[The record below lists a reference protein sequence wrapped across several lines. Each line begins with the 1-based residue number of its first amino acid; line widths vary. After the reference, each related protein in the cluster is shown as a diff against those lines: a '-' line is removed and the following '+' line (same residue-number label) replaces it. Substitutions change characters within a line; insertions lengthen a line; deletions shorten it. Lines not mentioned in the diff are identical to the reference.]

1 MHILLDL
8 LPNNLKEIVFKSL
21 GIVFHEISSNY
32 LLLVQPLNKL
42 LGTCPTD
49 ILTFSLFKTLN
60 NCPKQL
66 HLFYFECTK
75 IMAQFL
81 MFSILPISSLF
92 GNIKYFTEY
101 CHFYCNGVIDVRCKA
116 VNQCLSRKIYQNSSC
131 RAISTR
137 QICFQEKCSVI
148 WLLLFMQPWSWNLYL
163 LTYVMKSIHVHFSA
177 FPTDYIFF
185 YNVKSWD
192 ETIIAS

>member
-8 LPNNLKEIVFKSL
+8 LPNNLKDIIFKSL

-42 LGTCPTD
+42 LGTYPTD

-75 IMAQFL
+75 IMA
-81 MFSILPISSLF
+81 
-92 GNIKYFTEY
+92 
-101 CHFYCNGVIDVRCKA
+101 
-116 VNQCLSRKIYQNSSC
+116 
-131 RAISTR
+131 
-137 QICFQEKCSVI
+137 
-148 WLLLFMQPWSWNLYL
+148 
-163 LTYVMKSIHVHFSA
+163 
-177 FPTDYIFF
+177 
-185 YNVKSWD
+185 
-192 ETIIAS
+192 